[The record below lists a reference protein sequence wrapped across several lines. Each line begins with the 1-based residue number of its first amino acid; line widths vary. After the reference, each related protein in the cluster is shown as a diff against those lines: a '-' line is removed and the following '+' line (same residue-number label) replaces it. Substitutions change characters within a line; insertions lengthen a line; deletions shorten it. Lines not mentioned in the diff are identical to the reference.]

1 MATISLTSEL
11 DVISKYEQL
20 MAESLGT
27 DSVYIRAKETIQ
39 ELANEGDLKDAD
51 KAKIISE
58 VVAGLSGSLA
68 NACMS
73 TALQWASNEKDT
85 ALKKLELGKQLDI
98 FDQDKLLKE
107 AQVDKMM
114 YESVALQAQTK
125 KTYGTPT
132 VLDGYVTHL
141 SNDGKV
147 SYEIDLL
154 EQENINKGK
163 EANILDSKLKES
175 YVGIHKVIADTV
187 TNYGAWN
194 YSDSAI
200 SADGLA
206 AAPTRNITAG
216 VLPLS
221 DVQREIAK
229 EQAKGYAY
237 NAWANALTGTSSMLG
252 TAIASEL
259 TEFQAGGTGE
269 KLITDAQFITNELK
283 DVTPPAF

>member
-1 MATISLTSEL
+1 MATISLTSDL
-11 DVISKYEQL
+11 DVLSKYQKL
-20 MAESLGT
+20 MQESLGS
-27 DSVYIRAKETIQ
+27 DSVYIRAKDTIQ

-58 VVAGLSGSLA
+58 VVAGLSSSLA
-68 NACMS
+68 NECMS
-73 TALQWASNEKDT
+73 TALRWASTEKDI
-85 ALKKLELGKQLDI
+85 ALKKLELEKQLDI
-98 FDQDKLLKE
+98 LDQDKLLKE
-107 AQVDKMM
+107 AQVDKMG

-132 VLDGYVTHL
+132 VIGGYVTHL
-141 SNDGKV
+141 ASDGKA

-154 EQENINKGK
+154 GQENINKSK
-163 EANILDSKLKES
+163 EADILDSKLKES

-194 YSDSAI
+194 YSGSAI

-206 AAPTRNITAG
+206 AAPIRNTTSG

-259 TEFQAGGTGE
+259 TEFQAGGTGDQ
-269 KLITDAQFITNELK
+269 LITDAKYITDK
-283 DVTPPAF
+283 FKAVTPPTF